1 MRSTILFILILFSVQ
16 VFGQRRFDFDFS
28 NKTLYEAVEQLSG
41 KHKFK
46 FSYNPGALKSHEL
59 NKKIKANSEAELIS
73 KVFEDL
79 PFKIQL
85 SDGVYLI
92 IPQKIKKTP
101 VSLAGKVYDKET
113 GKPLAF
119 AHVQTSNKGTISNQ
133 DGRFKLPPRED
144 TIMLQVSYIGYKDLE
159 LEVPPGEENV
169 SLNMELNPQV
179 LQEVILNTAQNGE
192 LFGKPGFFSLNPEQF
207 NALPTLGETD
217 VFKSIQLLP
226 GIQASDE
233 TASGLSVRGGTPAQ
247 NLVLMDGFTLYH
259 LDHFFGIFSTLN
271 PNVINNVGLYK
282 GGFGSE
288 YGGRISS
295 VVDVSGKTGSNDK
308 FKAKA
313 GVNLLSFNG
322 MIEAPIGSKSSIMLG
337 VRQSFADA
345 LNSNLFKDFLASNR
359 ESFIE
364 SINPGLATLQFQP
377 SLNFYDINGKFQ
389 HRFSTTSIL
398 DINLYLSE
406 DFYSADFAETD
417 DFSAFSIEDRATWEN
432 KGISLN
438 WKLNPKSNWHSNFTL
453 AASEFSDDQQ
463 LDIGQTFFQD
473 VAFLKSDTIQSNSQ
487 VELSNYGVQSLVSD
501 LTIRSDHEIDLPND
515 DLIRGG
521 VEFNVISTDY
531 NADQFYFQN
540 FTEEIVIRN
549 DLILQSG
556 IASMYGSYQYNSP
569 NIKSSFGI
577 RGSFYEPTTKWFLEP
592 RFDLNLK
599 ITENFNLKGAASLH
613 HQFVNQTSLSLFNNN
628 DKFYWVLA
636 DDASVPILRSSHMI
650 FGGNYSFGKW
660 TVDIEYYRKNTSGI
674 IENLFA
680 IRSPDNIGLHTL
692 ANSDP
697 QSQVD
702 TVNLNV
708 SIEPQINPSGE
719 NISEGVDLFIKYRDE
734 TFTSWLSYSLGTSNN
749 KFSYINL
756 NNPFPSNQDQRHE
769 INLVNIFKL
778 NNWELSSTLVYGSGR
793 PYSIPIL
800 EGDSA
805 IYYDETRV
813 NNLRLPTYFRLDL
826 SAKYSFPIGKT
837 KCETGFT
844 LFNVLDRVNVK
855 SRRFTTQFVF
865 DEQSAAITEDQLRL
879 VALDTRLLGFTPNFF
894 FNIRF

>member
-1 MRSTILFILILFSVQ
+1 MRSTTLFILTLLTIQAFSQ
-16 VFGQRRFDFDFS
+16 KRYDFDFS
-28 NKTLYEAVEQLSG
+28 EKTLYEAVEQLSG

-46 FSYNPGALKSHEL
+46 FSYNPELLKSHDVDR
-59 NKKIKANSEAELIS
+59 KIKANSEAELIS

-92 IPQKIKKTP
+92 IPQKIKRP
-101 VSLAGKVYDKET
+101 ALSLAGKVYDKDT

-119 AHVQTSNKGTISNQ
+119 AHVQTSKKGTISNQ

-144 TIMLQVSYIGYKDLE
+144 TITVQVSYIGYKDLE
-159 LEVPPGEENV
+159 LEVPPDEDNI

-179 LQEVILNTAQNGE
+179 LQEVILNTNQNGE

-207 NALPTLGETD
+207 NALPTLGEID

-226 GIQASDE
+226 GVQASDE

-247 NLVLMDGFTLYH
+247 NLIMMDGFTLYH

-282 GGFGSE
+282 GGFGPE

-295 VVDVSGKTGSNDK
+295 VVDVKGKTGSADK
-308 FKAKA
+308 FRAKA

-322 MIEAPIGSKSSIMLG
+322 MIEAPIGAKTSVMFGL
-337 VRQSFADA
+337 RQSFADA

-364 SINPGLATLQFQP
+364 SINPGLSTLQFQP
-377 SLNFYDINGKFQ
+377 SLNFYDINGKVQ
-389 HRFSTTSIL
+389 HRFSDASIL
-398 DINLYLSE
+398 DINLYISE
-406 DFYSADFAETD
+406 DFYSADFEETD
-417 DFSAFSIEDRATWEN
+417 DFSAFNIEDRATWEN

-438 WKLNPKSNWHSNFTL
+438 WKLNPRANWHSNFTL

-463 LDIGQTFFQD
+463 LDISQTFFED
-473 VAFLKSDTIQSNSQ
+473 VAFFESDTIFSNSQ
-487 VELSNYGVQSLVSD
+487 VELSNFGVQSLVSD
-501 LTIRSDHEIDLPND
+501 VTVRSDHEIDLSND

-521 VEFNVISTDY
+521 AELNMIATDY
-531 NADQFYFQN
+531 NADQFFFQN
-540 FTEEIVIRN
+540 FTDEIVIRN
-549 DLILQSG
+549 DLILQSA
-556 IASMYGSYQYNSP
+556 IASLYGSYQYNSP
-569 NIKSSFGI
+569 NIKSSFGV
-577 RGSFYEPTTKWFLEP
+577 RGSFYEPTTKWFIEP
-592 RFDLNLK
+592 RFDLNLRISEK
-599 ITENFNLKGAASLH
+599 FNLKGAASIH
-613 HQFVNQTSLSLFNNN
+613 HQYVNQTSLSLFNNN

-636 DDASVPILRSSHMI
+636 DDGSIPILRSSHMI
-650 FGGNYSFGKW
+650 FGGNFSSGKW
-660 TVDIEYYRKNTSGI
+660 TVDLEYYRKNTSGI
-674 IENLFA
+674 IENLIA
-680 IRSPDNIGLHTL
+680 LRSPDNIR
-692 ANSDP
+692 ANSLSSEEP
-697 QSQVD
+697 LSIPVSQ
-702 TVNLNV
+702 
-708 SIEPQINPSGE
+708 IPINPSGE
-719 NISEGVDLFIKYRDE
+719 NISEGVDLFVKYRDE
-734 TFTSWLSYSLGTSNN
+734 IFNSWLSYSLGTSNN

-756 NNPFPSNQDQRHE
+756 NTPFPSNQDQRHE
-769 INLVNIFKL
+769 INFVNIVKL
-778 NNWELSSTLVYGSGR
+778 NNWELSSTVVYGSGR
-793 PYSIPIL
+793 PYTMPVL
-800 EGDSA
+800 QGDSLIRYNESA
-805 IYYDETRV
+805 I
-813 NNLRLPTYFRLDL
+813 NNLRLPDYFRLDL
-826 SAKYSFPIGKT
+826 SAKYSFPIGKA

-865 DEQSAAITEDQLRL
+865 DEQSEAITQDQLRL